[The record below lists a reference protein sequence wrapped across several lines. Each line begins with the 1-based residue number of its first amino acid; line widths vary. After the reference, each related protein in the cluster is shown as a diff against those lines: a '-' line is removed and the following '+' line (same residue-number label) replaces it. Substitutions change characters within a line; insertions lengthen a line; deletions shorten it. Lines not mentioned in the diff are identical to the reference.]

1 MMAGYDQFGELSEQ
15 VEPQADAAFAG
26 AAPPA
31 PASPG
36 RLDCAITAVY
46 LKAKCLLPSRRAEQA
61 P

>member
-1 MMAGYDQFGELSEQ
+1 MAGYDQFGELSEQ

-26 AAPPA
+26 APRLRRP
-31 PASPG
+31 SPS

-46 LKAKCLLPSRRAEQA
+46 LKAKCLLPSRRAVQA